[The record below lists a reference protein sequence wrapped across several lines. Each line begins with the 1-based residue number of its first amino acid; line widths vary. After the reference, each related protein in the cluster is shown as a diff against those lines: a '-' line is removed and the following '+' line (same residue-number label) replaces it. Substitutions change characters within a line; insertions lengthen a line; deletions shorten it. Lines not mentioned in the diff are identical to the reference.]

1 MLRMQPFEVHLPSTA
16 DEAARMRAELP
27 DSMYVAGGTDLLPNI
42 KHGLFTP
49 RHLVSL
55 SHIDGFKGICA
66 DEDGTLHIGAGT
78 QLDRIAHSTEVPPGL
93 SLAASTV
100 AGPQHRRMGTIG
112 GNIMLDT
119 RCLFYNQTQQWR
131 QALGYC
137 LKAEGTFCHVIGSGK
152 KCVAAHSA
160 DTVPVLIALDAS
172 IEVQT
177 ADARH
182 RISMRELYQQEGRKA
197 VVLDERAL
205 LLSVCIP
212 PRSAGHV
219 STYRKVRTRDAI
231 DFPQL
236 GIGLSGA
243 IVQGLVTELH
253 AVASALM
260 PQPRVLKGMDFAV
273 GKRLDDA
280 VIEHLSERCYKQVRP
295 QRSLHGDPNWR
306 RHMARVEMR
315 RGLEALRDQAS

>member
-78 QLDRIAHSTEVPPGL
+78 PLDRIAHSAEVPPGL

-172 IEVQT
+172 IEV
-177 ADARH
+177 
-182 RISMRELYQQEGRKA
+182 
-197 VVLDERAL
+197 
-205 LLSVCIP
+205 
-212 PRSAGHV
+212 
-219 STYRKVRTRDAI
+219 
-231 DFPQL
+231 
-236 GIGLSGA
+236 
-243 IVQGLVTELH
+243 
-253 AVASALM
+253 
-260 PQPRVLKGMDFAV
+260 
-273 GKRLDDA
+273 
-280 VIEHLSERCYKQVRP
+280 
-295 QRSLHGDPNWR
+295 
-306 RHMARVEMR
+306 
-315 RGLEALRDQAS
+315 